1 MNSPA
6 VTQRTS
12 RVPSRAFTIVEM
24 LIVISIIAILAAM
37 IMPAIATARKK
48 AQIKRAQI
56 EMGQIVTAIRGYE
69 ADNNRFPITQEAMAS
84 GNNDFT
90 FGTYGVVCAGLD
102 TPTGFKTPSG
112 VPCQV
117 LATNSAKGYQT
128 NNAELMAILLDK
140 ETFPGTGQKT
150 SNFGHVKNPK
160 KDVYLNANMVS
171 DTTTPGVGPD
181 LVYRDPWGNPYII
194 SIDTAY
200 DGKSFDSF
208 YRCGSVSQ
216 PVPAPG
222 NSTGLNGLVNS
233 TDANGN
239 GDNFEC
245 NDPIMIWS
253 AGPDKMIDPTVHANE
268 GANKDNVLSW
278 K

>member
-1 MNSPA
+1 
-6 VTQRTS
+6 
-12 RVPSRAFTIVEM
+12 M
-24 LIVISIIAILAAM
+24 LIVISIIAILSAM
-37 IMPAIATARKK
+37 IMPAITKARIK
-48 AQIKRAQI
+48 AQVQQAKM

-90 FGTYGVVCAGLD
+90 LGTYGVVCAGLD
-102 TPTGFKTPSG
+102 TASGFRTPSG
-112 VPCQV
+112 VPCSV

-140 ETFPGTGQKT
+140 ETFPGTGAKT
-150 SNFGHVKNPK
+150 CNFGHVKNPK
-160 KDVYLNANMVS
+160 KDVYLNAKMVS
-171 DTTTPGVGPD
+171 DAVSPGVGPD

-200 DGKSFDSF
+200 DGKTFDSF
-208 YRCGSVSQ
+208 YRCRSISQ

-222 NSTGLNGLVNS
+222 NSTGINGLVNS
-233 TDANGN
+233 TDPNGN

-253 AGPDKMIDPTVHANE
+253 AGPDKMIDPNSANSPDGKANA